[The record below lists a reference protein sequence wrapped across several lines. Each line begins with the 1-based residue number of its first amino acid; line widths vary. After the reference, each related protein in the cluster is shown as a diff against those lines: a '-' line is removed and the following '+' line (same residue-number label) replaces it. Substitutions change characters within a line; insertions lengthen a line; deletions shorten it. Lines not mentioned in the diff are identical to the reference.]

1 MELKIKQFWD
11 WFIDNEYQFREV
23 TDTKTV
29 VEMLNNQVLEFGLFA
44 WELGEGKQRPH
55 SFTISPNG
63 DKKRLFLSRQ
73 IFKQAPDLP
82 LWEFNYCKPIRRG
95 WDFTFELFNSMMIK
109 QSYDASKWEFVLVEE
124 ENEKISILLK
134 ATNIV
139 TIDFDDLPAVAD
151 MVVINLLGEERK
163 INDVHSV
170 RFIDDFL
177 PEDEKWIFRLLS
189 LREEFIAFHEEIREE
204 R

>member
-29 VEMLNNQVLEFGLFA
+29 VELLNNQVLEFGVFA
-44 WELGEGKQRPH
+44 WELGVGVEKPH

-73 IFKQAPDLP
+73 IFKQAPELQH
-82 LWEFNYCKPIRRG
+82 WEFNYCRPVRKD
-95 WDFTFELFNSMMIK
+95 WDLTFEVFNSSMIK
-109 QSYDASKWEFVLVEE
+109 QVYDASKWEFVLEE
-124 ENEKISILLK
+124 EDNQKIAILLK

-139 TIDFDDLPAVAD
+139 TIDFDDLPSIAD
-151 MVVINLLGEERK
+151 LVVNNMLGEERR
-163 INDVHSV
+163 INDVHSI

-177 PEDEKWIFRLLS
+177 PEDEKWIFPLIDLQ
-189 LREEFIAFHEEIREE
+189 EEFIAFHEEILEG
-204 R
+204 

>member
-1 MELKIKQFWD
+1 MELKVKQFWD

-29 VEMLNNQVLEFGLFA
+29 VELLNNQVLEFGVFA
-44 WELGEGKQRPH
+44 WELGVGVEKPH

-73 IFKQAPDLP
+73 IFKQAPALQH
-82 LWEFNYCKPIRRG
+82 WEFNYCRPVRKD
-95 WDFTFELFNSMMIK
+95 WDLTFE
-109 QSYDASKWEFVLVEE
+109 VED
-124 ENEKISILLK
+124 NQKIAILLK

-139 TIDFDDLPAVAD
+139 TIDFDDLPSIAD
-151 MVVINLLGEERK
+151 LVVNNMLGEERR
-163 INDVHSV
+163 INDVHSI

-177 PEDEKWIFRLLS
+177 PEDEKWIFPLIDLQ
-189 LREEFIAFHEEIREE
+189 EEFIAFHEEILEG
-204 R
+204 

>member
-1 MELKIKQFWD
+1 MELKVKQFWD

-29 VEMLNNQVLEFGLFA
+29 VELLNNQVLEFGVFA
-44 WELGEGKQRPH
+44 WELGVGVEKPH

-73 IFKQAPDLP
+73 IFKQAPELQH
-82 LWEFNYCKPIRRG
+82 WEFNYCRPVRKD
-95 WDFTFELFNSMMIK
+95 WDLTFEVFNSSMIK
-109 QSYDASKWEFVLVEE
+109 QVYDASKWEFVLEE
-124 ENEKISILLK
+124 EDNQKIAILLK

-139 TIDFDDLPAVAD
+139 TIDFDDLPSIAD
-151 MVVINLLGEERK
+151 LVVNNMLGEERR
-163 INDVHSV
+163 INDVHSI

-177 PEDEKWIFRLLS
+177 PEDEKWIFPLIDLQ
-189 LREEFIAFHEEIREE
+189 EEFIAFHEEILEG
-204 R
+204 

>member
-1 MELKIKQFWD
+1 MELKVKQFWD

-29 VEMLNNQVLEFGLFA
+29 VELLNNQVLEFGMFA
-44 WELGEGKQRPH
+44 WEIGVGIEKPH

-73 IFKQAPDLP
+73 IFKQAPELHH
-82 LWEFNYCKPIRRG
+82 WEFNYCRPVRKD
-95 WDFTFELFNSMMIK
+95 WDLTFEVFNSSMIK
-109 QSYDASKWEFVLVEE
+109 QVYDASKWEFVLEEE
-124 ENEKISILLK
+124 ENQKIAILLK

-139 TIDFDDLPAVAD
+139 TIDFDDLPSIAD
-151 MVVINLLGEERK
+151 LVVNNMLGEERR
-163 INDVHSV
+163 INDVHSI

-177 PEDEKWIFRLLS
+177 PEDEKWIFPLVD
-189 LREEFIAFHEEIREE
+189 LREEFVAFHEEILEG
-204 R
+204 

>member
-29 VEMLNNQVLEFGLFA
+29 VELLNNQVLEFGMFA
-44 WELGEGKQRPH
+44 WEIGVGLEKPH

-73 IFKQAPDLP
+73 IFKQAPELQH
-82 LWEFNYCKPIRRG
+82 WEFNYCRPVRKD
-95 WDFTFELFNSMMIK
+95 WDLTFEVFNSSMIK
-109 QSYDASKWEFVLVEE
+109 QVYDASKWEFVLEE
-124 ENEKISILLK
+124 EDNQKIAILLK

-139 TIDFDDLPAVAD
+139 TIDFDDLPSIAD
-151 MVVINLLGEERK
+151 LVVNNMLGEERR
-163 INDVHSV
+163 INDVHSI

-177 PEDEKWIFRLLS
+177 PEDEKWIFSLVD
-189 LREEFIAFHEEIREE
+189 LREEFIAFHEEILAG
-204 R
+204 